1 MVDPALWDRY
11 GATAIRVVS
20 DRLWCDPVGANAQVP
35 VRPFERRHY
44 MRRGG
49 ELWRVRSRFQG
60 WTA

>member
-44 MRRGG
+44 MRHS
-49 ELWRVRSRFQG
+49 SRFQG